1 MVQFVGC
8 WLITIIKL
16 KESKMIDILLAIAA
30 VYILWRFMQETESEE
45 DIAHKT
51 IVRWTEHDK
60 RNY

>member
-1 MVQFVGC
+1 
-8 WLITIIKL
+8 
-16 KESKMIDILLAIAA
+16 MIDILLAIAA